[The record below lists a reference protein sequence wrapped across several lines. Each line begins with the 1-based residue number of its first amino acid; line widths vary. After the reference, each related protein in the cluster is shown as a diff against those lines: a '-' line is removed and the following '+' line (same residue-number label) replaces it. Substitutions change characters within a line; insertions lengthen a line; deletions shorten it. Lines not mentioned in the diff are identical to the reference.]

1 MKGNISTKA
10 GDRGRTS
17 VVGGV
22 RVDKDD
28 PRIECLGALDE
39 VNCTLG
45 LLRAKLDQD
54 HDWEPGLRRIQTEI
68 MNLMAH
74 VATPSSVDAKPQTPL
89 PDESDAWMEDWMQ
102 AIEESLSSVTE
113 HFLLPGGNELS
124 ALCHVSRT
132 QVRRAERRLV
142 SLNRQDPVAPCILR
156 FVNRLS
162 DLLFKLSRQELHRS
176 GVEEIRWRAFKGARP
191 PEGKK

>member
-1 MKGNISTKA
+1 MKGKISTKA
-10 GDRGRTS
+10 GDEGRTGL
-17 VVGGV
+17 VGGLK
-22 RVDKDD
+22 VDKDD

-39 VNCTLG
+39 ANSTLG
-45 LLRAKLDQD
+45 LLRAKLDRA
-54 HDWEPGLRRIQTEI
+54 HDWELGLRRIQTEI

-74 VATPSSVDAKPQTPL
+74 VATPRSVEEKPQTPL

-102 AIEESLSSVTE
+102 HIEESLPSATE
-113 HFLLPGGNELS
+113 HFLLPGGNELA

-142 SLNRQDPVAPCILR
+142 RLKKVDPVDPCILR

-176 GVEEIRWRAFKGARP
+176 GVEEIRWRPFKTSRP
-191 PEGKK
+191 KDH